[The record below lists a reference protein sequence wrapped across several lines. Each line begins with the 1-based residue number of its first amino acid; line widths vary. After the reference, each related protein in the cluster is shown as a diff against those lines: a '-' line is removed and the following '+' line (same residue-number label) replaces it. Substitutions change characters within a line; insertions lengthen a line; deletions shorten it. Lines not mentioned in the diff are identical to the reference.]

1 MKFLKLIMLSIIVV
15 LSSYVGMISFI
26 DLSLKEDCC
35 SQETTD
41 HTCQNKN
48 QEPCTNNEGG
58 MCNPV
63 LSCHFS
69 GFVLTKLYKLDYPY
83 SLIKEKGHPIFS
95 LGISSDYSN
104 TNWRPPRV

>member
-15 LSSYVGMISFI
+15 LSSYEGMISFI
-26 DLSLKEDCC
+26 DLSLKENCC
-35 SQETTD
+35 SQETTNN
-41 HTCQNKN
+41 TCQNKN

-69 GFVLTKLYKLDYPY
+69 GFVITKIYKSEDPY
-83 SLIKEKGHPIFS
+83 FLVKEKVHPIFS
-95 LGISSDYSN
+95 LGISFNYSN
-104 TNWRPPRV
+104 ANWRPPRV